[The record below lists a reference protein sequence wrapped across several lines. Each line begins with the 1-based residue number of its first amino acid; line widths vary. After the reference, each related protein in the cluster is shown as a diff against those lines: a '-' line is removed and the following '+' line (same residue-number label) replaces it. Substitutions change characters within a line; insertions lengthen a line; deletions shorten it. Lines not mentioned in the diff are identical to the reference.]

1 MPIYASMGNVMSDQ
15 PTTPFIPQAVGSDG
29 SLPETPAGGA
39 PAANPGG
46 ATVGQP
52 PAAPVTT
59 PVASTSGTAW
69 LVWLV
74 CGVVA
79 VALLAAGGWVL
90 TRNRAPRSDLQPA
103 DTPEGPDG
111 AGSGPQ
117 PETAG
122 QAVGRPEGRTGQ
134 GEDTP

>member
-1 MPIYASMGNVMSDQ
+1 MSDQ
-15 PTTPFIPQAVGSDG
+15 PTTPFIPQAAGSDG
-29 SLPETPAGGA
+29 SLPEPPAGGA

-79 VALLAAGGWVL
+79 VALLAAGGWAL

-134 GEDTP
+134 GEDSP